1 MIKELIKKSQ
11 DGDKDALKQIVS
23 ENSPLVWSIVRKFL
37 NRGCEIEDLYQIG
50 AIGLIKA
57 VKNFDLSFDV
67 KFSTY
72 AVPMIMG
79 EIKRF
84 LRDDGIIKVS
94 RHIKELSVK
103 VRIATEKLEF
113 ELNRE
118 PKISEIAKFLN
129 ESIEDV
135 ATAIDSSVAPESL
148 YKSVNENEKST
159 VFLMDKISDESN
171 DKMIDNFILKDAIY
185 KLNDRDKKII
195 VFRYFKGKTQTEIAK
210 MLGISQVQV
219 SRLEK
224 KILLEI
230 KKMIS

>member
-11 DGDKDALKQIVS
+11 AGDKDALKQIVS

-185 KLNDRDKKII
+185 NLNDRDKKII
-195 VFRYFKGKTQTEIAK
+195 VLRYFKGKTQTEIAK

>member
-1 MIKELIKKSQ
+1 MIKELIKRSQ
-11 DGDKDALKQIVS
+11 NGDKDALNKIVN

-50 AIGLIKA
+50 TIGLIKA
-57 VKNFDLSFDV
+57 VKNFDLSYDV
-67 KFSTY
+67 RFSTY

-94 RHIKELSVK
+94 RHIKELSSK
-103 VRIATEKLEF
+103 VRMATEKLEI

-118 PKISEIAKFLN
+118 PKISEIANFLN
-129 ESIEDV
+129 ESVEDV
-135 ATAIDSSVAPESL
+135 STAIDASLAPESL
-148 YKSVNENEKST
+148 YKSVNESEKNT
-159 VFLMDKISDESN
+159 VMLMDKISDENS
-171 DKMIDNFILKDAIY
+171 DKILDNFILKDAICN
-185 KLNDRDKKII
+185 LNERDKKII
-195 VFRYFKGKTQTEIAK
+195 LLRYFKGKTQTEIAK

-224 KILLEI
+224 KILIEI
-230 KKMIS
+230 RKMIS

>member
-1 MIKELIKKSQ
+1 MIKELIKKAQ
-11 DGDKDALKQIVS
+11 NGDKDALKQIVD
-23 ENSPLVWSIVRKFL
+23 ENSPLVWSVVKKFL

-50 AIGLIKA
+50 SIGLIKSI
-57 VKNFDLSFDV
+57 KNFDLSYDV

-94 RHIKELSVK
+94 RHIKELSSK
-103 VRIATEKLEF
+103 VRMATENLEYK
-113 ELNRE
+113 LNRE
-118 PKISEIAKFLN
+118 PKISEIAAFLN
-129 ESIEDV
+129 ESVEDV
-135 ATAIDSSVAPESL
+135 ATAIDASVAPESL

-159 VFLMDKISDESN
+159 MFLLDKIPDDSQ
-171 DKMIDNFILKDAIY
+171 DNLINEFALKDAILN
-185 KLNDRDKKII
+185 LNDRDKKII
-195 VFRYFKGKTQTEIAK
+195 VLRYFKGKTQTEIAK

-224 KILLEI
+224 KILIEMR
-230 KKMIS
+230 KMIS